1 MPRATLLY
9 LNVTDFSLIQV
20 LPNNPSCNYDMILW
34 AQDCSCFYIASLS
47 LYSTFEELLVKSK
60 DVRFQCSNLQKLMIE
75 IYDCTNHM
83 SPPVLSKFF
92 ATEVM
97 KYGSNNRESPPVT
110 KGQISTYGKSSSSF
124 RGSIN

>member
-1 MPRATLLY
+1 
-9 LNVTDFSLIQV
+9 
-20 LPNNPSCNYDMILW
+20 
-34 AQDCSCFYIASLS
+34 
-47 LYSTFEELLVKSK
+47 
-60 DVRFQCSNLQKLMIE
+60 MIE

-124 RGSIN
+124 RGSINWNSLSESIISAQSTESFKTGRETNVIVLYVDKVCN